1 MQKVVGSSPIIRS
14 EEPAVNGG
22 FFHGRSRW
30 NSRGAA
36 RSQPLVSFGR
46 HARGSRLSYAP
57 SVLRLP
63 EPMLARAG
71 PIPSGRGWTF
81 EPKLDGF
88 RCLVCT
94 HRGFEGRSRRG
105 WNMTPLLPEF
115 A

>member
-14 EEPAVNGG
+14 EEPAGNGG

-46 HARGSRLSYAP
+46 HARGSRLNYAP

-63 EPMLARAG
+63 EPMLARTG
-71 PIPSGRGWTF
+71 PIPTRCGWTF
-81 EPKLDGF
+81 EPKLDGL
-88 RCLVCT
+88 RCVVWTDAGL
-94 HRGFEGRSRRG
+94 RAR
-105 WNMTPLLPEF
+105 L
-115 A
+115 